1 MAKYR
6 VEVAC
11 SDDREVIMHTK
22 NEENGDSSSNEET
35 LRDRGRRLARA
46 AGDRVQTATGTLSGA
61 NIEQLV
67 GEYSEQFTQVL
78 LGLHSDVQAYGREVQ
93 QQSSRIAALEQELSG
108 ARKLRLAV
116 LVSVTIA
123 LVSIGVAIWAAI

>member
-1 MAKYR
+1 MR
-6 VEVAC
+6 TE
-11 SDDREVIMHTK
+11 
-22 NEENGDSSSNEET
+22 NEENGDLSSNQQS
-35 LRDRGRRLARA
+35 LQDRGRRIARA

-61 NIEQLV
+61 NIAQLV

-78 LGLHSDVQAYGREVQ
+78 LGLHRDVQAHGRTAQ
-93 QQSSRIAALEQELSG
+93 QQSSRIEALERELSG

>member
-1 MAKYR
+1 MGT
-6 VEVAC
+6 E
-11 SDDREVIMHTK
+11 
-22 NEENGDSSSNEET
+22 NEKSGDSSSNEES

-78 LGLHSDVQAYGREVQ
+78 LGLHGDVQAYSREVQ
-93 QQSSRIAALEQELSG
+93 RHSSRIEALERELSG

-116 LVSVTIA
+116 SVSVTIA